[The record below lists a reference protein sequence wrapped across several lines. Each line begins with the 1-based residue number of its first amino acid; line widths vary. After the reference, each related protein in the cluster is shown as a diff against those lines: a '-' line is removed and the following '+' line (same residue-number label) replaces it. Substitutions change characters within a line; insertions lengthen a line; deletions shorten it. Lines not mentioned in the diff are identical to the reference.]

1 MRIVAPHLGKL
12 CRWSDR
18 FIYKSEK
25 FINEF
30 SWSVIQQLLTLYK
43 YQPSCWV
50 KTRKKY
56 VQSQEPVV
64 SAINIINATE
74 EGYTWHGGV
83 IGMSDSMWAV
93 FKNHDD
99 FM

>member
-30 SWSVIQQLLTLYK
+30 SWSVIQQTVTDTLQIPAKLLSK
-43 YQPSCWV
+43 D
-50 KTRKKY
+50 K
-56 VQSQEPVV
+56 
-64 SAINIINATE
+64 
-74 EGYTWHGGV
+74 
-83 IGMSDSMWAV
+83 
-93 FKNHDD
+93 
-99 FM
+99 